1 MKTIKKIQL
10 EATVAGHPRIIE
22 FELPTRIPAKEADT
36 YLKGVTDLLET
47 LEANT
52 QSQVF
57 DTIVNVINSKGIFV
71 EGN

>member
-10 EATVAGHPRIIE
+10 ETVMAGHPRTIE
-22 FELPTRIPAKEADT
+22 FELPSSITSKDVDT
-36 YLKGVTDLLET
+36 YLKGVTDLLEM

-52 QSQVF
+52 QPRIF
-57 DTIVNVINSKGIFV
+57 DAVLEVIHSKGVIV